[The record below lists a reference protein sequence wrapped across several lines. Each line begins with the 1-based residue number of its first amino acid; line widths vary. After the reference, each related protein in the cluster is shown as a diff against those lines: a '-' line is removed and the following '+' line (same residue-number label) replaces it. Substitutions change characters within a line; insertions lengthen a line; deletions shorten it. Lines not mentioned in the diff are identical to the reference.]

1 MSDHEK
7 EPGAAPGNGKSR
19 QELGSVL
26 SKFTLT
32 MIPLVGTVYVLH
44 VPEYLGIAV
53 YQEQYLSVLLTLMLV
68 STFLSVPS
76 KKGSLKRQIHWYDVV
91 LVLLSLVGGGY
102 VAVYY
107 PDIIPTLGY
116 MVPFRTV
123 MGGMMILLILEAAR
137 RLVGWP
143 IVIIGILFPIYA
155 ATSYFLPGFLHSRMI
170 PVGRILSYIYLSPG
184 AMMGIPLTVAGTIVF
199 SFIFFGRVLFST
211 GGGKFLS
218 DFALALMG
226 RYRGGPAKVAILASC
241 FFGSLSGSASAN
253 VAMTGIVTIPLM
265 KRTGYKPHIAAAI
278 EAVASTGGLIM
289 PPIMAATAFI
299 MAEFM
304 EIPYSTIAVSAF
316 IPALLYYIAVFIQVH
331 LQAVKDDLKGLPRE
345 ELPSLKEVMK
355 QGWIYL
361 IPTLVLL
368 YCLFAL
374 YMAPETSALYAVA
387 ATVIVCLFKKDT
399 RRVVIGQAWR
409 ILRDTGRGVLEV
421 GIICG
426 IAGIVIGS
434 MDLTGIGLSL
444 SDALVS
450 LSGGNAMVLLVLAAI
465 GAIILGMG
473 MPVTATYIMLVVLIA
488 PALIELGI
496 EPLAAHLFIMY
507 FGVMSFLTP
516 PVAIAAYVAASIA
529 KSEPMR
535 TGFAG
540 VRLGI
545 VAYIVPFVF
554 ALSPSL
560 ILIGSWDEILLTT
573 ITALLGIVFLS
584 IAFEGY
590 LFARLHAGKRILF
603 AVGALFLIAPSL
615 KGCII
620 GLALTVP
627 LVLWELR
634 RKKTAPSE
642 SSPQGSRGYP

>member
-1 MSDHEK
+1 V
-7 EPGAAPGNGKSR
+7 EP
-19 QELGSVL
+19 LI
-26 SKFTLT
+26 SKISLT
-32 MIPLVGTVYVLH
+32 IISLVGTLYVVHL
-44 VPEYLGIAV
+44 PEYLGIAI
-53 YQEQYLSVLLTLMLV
+53 YKEQYLSVILTLMLV
-68 STFLSVPS
+68 STFLSVPA
-76 KKGSLKRQIHWYDVV
+76 KKASPRGKVHWYDIL
-91 LVLLSLVGGGY
+91 LVILSLFGGGY

-116 MVPFRTV
+116 IVPFRML
-123 MGGMMILLILEAAR
+123 MGGMMILLLLEAAR

-143 IVIIGILFPIYA
+143 IVFIGFLFPIYA

-170 PVGRILSYIYLSPG
+170 PIGRVLSYLYLSPG

-199 SFIFFGRVLFST
+199 SFIFFGRILFST

-218 DFALALMG
+218 DFALSLMG
-226 RYRGGPAKVAILASC
+226 GYRGGPAKVAILASC

-265 KRTGYKPHIAAAI
+265 KRTGYKPHIAGAI

-299 MAEFM
+299 MAEFL
-304 EIPYSTIAVSAF
+304 EIPYSKIALSAF

-331 LQAVKDDLKGLPRE
+331 LQAVKEDLKGLPRE
-345 ELPSLKEVMK
+345 ELPSLKDVMK

-361 IPTLVLL
+361 IPALVLL
-368 YCLFAL
+368 YCLFGL
-374 YMAPETSALYAVA
+374 YLSPETSALYAVA
-387 ATVIVCLFKKDT
+387 TTAVVCMFRKDT
-399 RRVVIGQAWR
+399 RQVVLRQGWN
-409 ILRDTGRGVLEV
+409 ILQETGRGLLEV

-426 IAGIVIGS
+426 IAGVVIGS

-444 SDALVS
+444 SDALVT
-450 LSGGNAMVLLVLAAI
+450 LSGGNAMVLLFLAAM

-488 PALIELGI
+488 PALIQLGI

-529 KSEPMR
+529 RSEPMR

-545 VAYIVPFVF
+545 VAYLVPFVF
-554 ALSPSL
+554 TLSPSL
-560 ILIGSWDEILLTT
+560 ILLGRPEQILLTT
-573 ITALLGIVFLS
+573 ITAFLGIIFLS
-584 IAFEGY
+584 VAFEGY
-590 LFARLHAGKRILF
+590 LFARLRAVKRLCF
-603 AVGALFLIAPSL
+603 AAGALFLIAPSL
-615 KGCII
+615 RGCII

-627 LVLWELR
+627 LAMWEVR
-634 RKKTAPSE
+634 RKGT
-642 SSPQGSRGYP
+642 SPNSTP

>member
-1 MSDHEK
+1 MPDHEK
-7 EPGAAPGNGKSR
+7 RPSEPARKDRDRRGVEP
-19 QELGSVL
+19 LI
-26 SKFTLT
+26 SKISLT
-32 MIPLVGTVYVLH
+32 IISLVGTLYVVHL
-44 VPEYLGIAV
+44 PEYLGIAI
-53 YQEQYLSVLLTLMLV
+53 YKEQYLSVILTLMLV
-68 STFLSVPS
+68 STFLSVPA
-76 KKGSLKRQIHWYDVV
+76 KKASPRGKVHWYDIL
-91 LVLLSLVGGGY
+91 LVILSLFGGGY

-116 MVPFRTV
+116 IVPFRML
-123 MGGMMILLILEAAR
+123 MGGMMILLLLEAAR

-143 IVIIGILFPIYA
+143 IVFIGFLFPIYA

-170 PVGRILSYIYLSPG
+170 PIGRVLSYLYLSPG

-199 SFIFFGRVLFST
+199 SFIFFGRILFST

-218 DFALALMG
+218 DFALSLMG
-226 RYRGGPAKVAILASC
+226 GYRGGPAKVAILASC

-265 KRTGYKPHIAAAI
+265 KRTGYKPHIAGAI

-299 MAEFM
+299 MAEFL
-304 EIPYSTIAVSAF
+304 EIPYSKIALSAF

-331 LQAVKDDLKGLPRE
+331 LQAVKEDLKGLPRE
-345 ELPSLKEVMK
+345 ELPSLKDVMK

-361 IPTLVLL
+361 IPALVLL
-368 YCLFAL
+368 YCLFGL
-374 YMAPETSALYAVA
+374 YLSPETSALYAVA
-387 ATVIVCLFKKDT
+387 TTAVVCMFRKDT
-399 RRVVIGQAWR
+399 RQVVLRQGWN
-409 ILRDTGRGVLEV
+409 ILQETGRGLLEV

-426 IAGIVIGS
+426 IAGVVIGS

-444 SDALVS
+444 SDALVT
-450 LSGGNAMVLLVLAAI
+450 LSGGNAMVLLFLAAM

-488 PALIELGI
+488 PALIQLGI

-529 KSEPMR
+529 RSEPMR

-545 VAYIVPFVF
+545 VAYLVPFVF
-554 ALSPSL
+554 TLSPSL
-560 ILIGSWDEILLTT
+560 ILLGRPEQILLTT
-573 ITALLGIVFLS
+573 ITAFLGIIFLS
-584 IAFEGY
+584 VAFEGY
-590 LFARLHAGKRILF
+590 LFARLRAVKRLCF
-603 AVGALFLIAPSL
+603 AAGALFLIAPSL
-615 KGCII
+615 RGCII

-627 LVLWELR
+627 LAMWEVR
-634 RKKTAPSE
+634 RKGT
-642 SSPQGSRGYP
+642 SPNSTP